1 MLTGTTPY
9 YDRNRNILFNNI
21 EQGKLVLPNFISE
34 NAKDL
39 LRGLL
44 QRNPQKRLGG
54 GERDAE
60 EIKEHIFFKDVDWD
74 KVYKKQ
80 IKPPPILKL
89 ENISMIVF
97 NKPKYFA
104 DENLYGEIF
113 GDNSLQG
120 WTFINQN

>member
-1 MLTGTTPY
+1 L
-9 YDRNRNILFNNI
+9 RFHSLLSSILFNNI
-21 EQGKLVLPNFISE
+21 EEGKLVIPNFISE

-44 QRNPQKRLGG
+44 QRNPKKRLGG

-74 KVYKKQ
+74 KIYKKQ

-89 ENISMIVF
+89 ENISMMVF

-104 DENLYGEIF
+104 DENLYGEVF

-120 WTFINQN
+120 WTFINQKEF

>member
-1 MLTGTTPY
+1 M
-9 YDRNRNILFNNI
+9 I
-21 EQGKLVLPNFISE
+21 
-34 NAKDL
+34 
-39 LRGLL
+39 GLL

-74 KVYKKQ
+74 KIYKKQ
-80 IKPPPILKL
+80 IKPPPFLKL
-89 ENISMIVF
+89 ENSSMIVF